1 MSQVSN
7 DFRPG
12 VRTANDLADYD
23 AFLLRLGPRDKA
35 AVERHV
41 AVCEEE
47 PTGDHAN
54 LWRRLACL
62 MATLATKAVTT
73 AGQRAVQFFA
83 PDGKYR
89 RQIFAMEDLRDGKV
103 AVYVLD
109 VLAAAL
115 AARELRGPIG
125 KPLEDGGGSLYEIG
139 GTTPPETIQ
148 IQVLTSANSMG
159 APDYYRH
166 MVGWGRSVLKITL
179 PATATAAQF
188 RACQTLCL
196 AAGRDADVD
205 QCASDS

>member
-12 VRTANDLADYD
+12 VRMASDLADYD

-41 AVCEEE
+41 AVCEGE

-89 RQIFAMEDLRDGKV
+89 RQIFAMEDLRDGNV

-109 VLAAAL
+109 
-115 AARELRGPIG
+115 
-125 KPLEDGGGSLYEIG
+125 
-139 GTTPPETIQ
+139 
-148 IQVLTSANSMG
+148 
-159 APDYYRH
+159 
-166 MVGWGRSVLKITL
+166 
-179 PATATAAQF
+179 
-188 RACQTLCL
+188 
-196 AAGRDADVD
+196 
-205 QCASDS
+205 